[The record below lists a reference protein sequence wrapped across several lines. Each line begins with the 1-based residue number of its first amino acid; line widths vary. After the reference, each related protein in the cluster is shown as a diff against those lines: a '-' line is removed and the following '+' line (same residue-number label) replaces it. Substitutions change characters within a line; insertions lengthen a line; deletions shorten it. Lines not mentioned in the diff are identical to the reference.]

1 MGSTREKM
9 LEVSLRLFARD
20 GFEAVS
26 TSAIAGELGMAKS
39 ALYKHFPDKR
49 AIFDSLVEEMLEQHR
64 AAVLAAGVALKPEE
78 SAALAYATTP
88 PKDMANLGVAL
99 FAHWTAD
106 ESAVA
111 FRRMLSLERYRDE
124 PGPGS
129 WNVDWVVDAV
139 DTISTKL
146 ALAEFADKKGLPLVS
161 SMGGGN
167 KLNPEH
173 FAFADIY
180 ETVNCPLCRIM
191 RKEARKRGIASL
203 RVLYSKEHPA
213 PTETEPGSERRDRSD
228 LGTMSYVPPIM
239 GQMLAGWV
247 IRQLLQLD
255 DGGCA

>member
-1 MGSTREKM
+1 MADFTTRTERIIGPDGVNRLAGARVLVIGCGGVGSSCAEA
-9 LEVSLRLFARD
+9 LARGGIGHLGLVD
-20 GFEAVS
+20 RDKVEAS
-26 TSAIAGELGMAKS
+26 NINRQAIAFHSTIGKRKVDVMELMV
-39 ALYKHFPDKR
+39 HDINPDCEVE
-49 AIFDSLVEEMLEQHR
+49 AFDR
-64 AAVLAAGVALKPEE
+64 FLKAEDIP
-78 SAALAYATTP
+78 
-88 PKDMANLGVAL
+88 
-99 FAHWTAD
+99 
-106 ESAVA
+106 A
-111 FRRMLSLERYRDE
+111 FFERYRDE

-203 RVLYSKEHPA
+203 RVLFLFKDPA
-213 PTETEPGSERRDRSD
+213 TTETEPGSERRDRSD